1 MTTEKRE
8 LVTTSIDDGPS
19 LHSVLTSLSITL
31 PSLGSSG
38 GNSPFGFPVI
48 FKILLQPIKGWEKST
63 TAIAISV
70 VITGIEN
77 IEYNYSDYFLSG
89 YFDKESRLT
98 LCSLFKLPVDV
109 IKKGNV
115 DICGWL
121 TFKARYNVHK
131 RKGEFII
138 EYLEKK
144 PWFVGRNCKRF
155 D

>member
-19 LHSVLTSLSITL
+19 LHSVLTSLSIIL
-31 PSLGSSG
+31 PSLDGSG

-63 TAIAISV
+63 TAIAVSV

-77 IEYNYSDYFLSG
+77 IEYNYSDYILSG
-89 YFDKESRLT
+89 YFNKESRLT
-98 LCSLFKLPVDV
+98 LCSLFSLPTEKIKRNIDV
-109 IKKGNV
+109 L
-115 DICGWL
+115 GWL
-121 TFKARYNVHK
+121 TFKVKYNVHK
-131 RKGEFII
+131 RKGEIII
-138 EYLEKK
+138 EYSEKK